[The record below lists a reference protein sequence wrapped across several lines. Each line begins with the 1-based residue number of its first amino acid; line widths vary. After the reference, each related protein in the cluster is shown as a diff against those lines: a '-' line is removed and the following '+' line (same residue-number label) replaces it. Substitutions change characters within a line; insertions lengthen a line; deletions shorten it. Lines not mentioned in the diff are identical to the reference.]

1 MTLAKKHRSLPQ
13 KSNLF
18 CILKHRNETKAKD
31 KDSHCS
37 EGEESDENQE
47 SFPWYTPDDPDTYY
61 VVANNQNQ
69 TIPAGKQ
76 LFLTYGKRN
85 NRYLLAW
92 YGFSLGQNV
101 YDSLSFRMFMT
112 PMATKDFRIQDCV
125 SYEFLTDA
133 HLNAGSCPHPSDPSR
148 TVKLWEL
155 SRPFKCKLSK
165 VNLDLVNYLRS
176 GLNMVYKEE
185 FNLNPRTC
193 PLSVP
198 SDKRLEL
205 VLFENYIQIF
215 FELLSRYK
223 RADYEDEEML
233 KDPEI
238 HWKKKLVIL
247 TELGYK
253 KIALEQI
260 KLGKIIIGVLKGMI
274 DGRYGS

>member
-1 MTLAKKHRSLPQ
+1 
-13 KSNLF
+13 
-18 CILKHRNETKAKD
+18 
-31 KDSHCS
+31 
-37 EGEESDENQE
+37 
-47 SFPWYTPDDPDTYY
+47 
-61 VVANNQNQ
+61 
-69 TIPAGKQ
+69 
-76 LFLTYGKRN
+76 
-85 NRYLLAW
+85 
-92 YGFSLGQNV
+92 
-101 YDSLSFRMFMT
+101 MFMT
-112 PMATKDFRIQDCV
+112 PMATKEFRIQDCV

-133 HLNAGSCPHPSDPSR
+133 YHNAGSCPHPADPTK

-176 GLNMVYKEE
+176 GLNMIYKEE

-205 VLFENYIQIF
+205 VVFENYVKIF

-233 KDPEI
+233 KDPTL
-238 HWKKKLVIL
+238 HWKIKLIVL
-247 TELGYK
+247 TELNYK

-260 KLGKIIIGVLKGMI
+260 KLGKIIVGVLKGMI
-274 DGRYGS
+274 DGRYGNLHQAYTEFRVSEDKGEEEFVGNRIKIKKYLRSLYYINQI